1 MELACSCD
9 SLRSCMISHVWTTS
23 TINPRADHESCQLD
37 SCFLCKWTKVS
48 LVSFGFRGQFVPLTF
63 YLDGIKKD
71 DPRVNIVC
79 TCTLNE
85 DIEKVLHKL
94 DLHYNNPEARLAGL
108 RDGVK
113 CQHILSPCSTASNF
127 IWIYVIDELQL
138 SIRYRGIDLS
148 SDRLP
153 VINMRHRALGPC
165 LRAGLSG
172 GSETVHNCMF
182 DLFCES
188 WQCTRRFHVNG
199 HQWIPQHPTAPDS
212 NSIQMTRCV
221 NLCTTPSDGK
231 RTCQTGWEQSRLSK
245 KQSLVS
251 SHLIY

>member
-37 SCFLCKWTKVS
+37 SCFLCKLTKVS

-79 TCTLNE
+79 TCTLSE
-85 DIEKVLHKL
+85 DVEKVLHKL
-94 DLHYNNPEARLAGL
+94 DLHYKNPEARLAGL

-138 SIRYRGIDLS
+138 SIKVSRYR
-148 SDRLP
+148 
-153 VINMRHRALGPC
+153 
-165 LRAGLSG
+165 
-172 GSETVHNCMF
+172 
-182 DLFCES
+182 
-188 WQCTRRFHVNG
+188 
-199 HQWIPQHPTAPDS
+199 
-212 NSIQMTRCV
+212 
-221 NLCTTPSDGK
+221 
-231 RTCQTGWEQSRLSK
+231 
-245 KQSLVS
+245 LVKW
-251 SHLIY
+251 